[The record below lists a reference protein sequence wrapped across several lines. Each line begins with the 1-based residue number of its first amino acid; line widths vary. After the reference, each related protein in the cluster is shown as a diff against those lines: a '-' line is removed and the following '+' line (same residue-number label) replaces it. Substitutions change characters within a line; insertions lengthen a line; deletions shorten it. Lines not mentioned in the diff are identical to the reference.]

1 MKLRK
6 REKDKKM
13 LKQMFSEKRWK
24 IEGKK
29 SMNAENEMKI
39 EGKKSMNAE
48 NEIEK
53 KRKGQEDA

>member
-29 SMNAENEMKI
+29 SMNVENEMKI
-39 EGKKSMNAE
+39 
-48 NEIEK
+48 
-53 KRKGQEDA
+53 D